1 MNESCIDSSGQSV
14 CEQVRFL
21 YTELAQRPDQ
31 DFGWGKGRDN
41 AHTLGYDPAWLR
53 RLPEQV
59 WESAAAV
66 GNPFALGPIRPDET
80 IVDFG
85 CGAGADTCIAALIVG
100 SSGRVIGVDLTPAM
114 VEKARANAE
123 LLGLVNVTIYEADMG
138 ETSLPEASADVIIS
152 NGSINLSPSKACV
165 LKEALRVLKPAGR
178 LYIADMVRDPAVGDH
193 PTLPEPDAE
202 QTSALWAHCVA
213 GTLAPACFMQMLVEA
228 GFVDAEFVATTGYR
242 TAPETVGA
250 LFRARKPA

>member
-1 MNESCIDSSGQSV
+1 MSESCSDFSDQAV
-14 CEQVRFL
+14 REQVRSL

-41 AHTLGYDPAWLR
+41 AHALGYDPVWLR

-66 GNPFALGPIRPDET
+66 GNPFSLGPIRLGET

-85 CGAGADTCIAALIVG
+85 CGAGADACIAALIVG
-100 SSGRVIGVDLTPAM
+100 SSGRVTGVDETPAM
-114 VEKARANAE
+114 VEKARTNAA
-123 LLGLVNVTIYEADMG
+123 LLGLVNVTIYEADMA
-138 ETSLPEASADVIIS
+138 EIPLPGVSVDVIIS
-152 NGSINLSPSKACV
+152 NGSINLSPRKACV
-165 LKEALRVLKPAGR
+165 LEEALRLLKPAGR
-178 LYIADMVRDPAVGDH
+178 LYIADMVRDPAEGGH
-193 PTLPEPDAE
+193 PTLMEPDAE
-202 QTSALWAHCVA
+202 QTSASWAHCVA
-213 GTLAPACFMQMLVEA
+213 GTVPPSCFMQMLIEA
-228 GFVDAEFVATTGYR
+228 GFADVEFVATTGYR